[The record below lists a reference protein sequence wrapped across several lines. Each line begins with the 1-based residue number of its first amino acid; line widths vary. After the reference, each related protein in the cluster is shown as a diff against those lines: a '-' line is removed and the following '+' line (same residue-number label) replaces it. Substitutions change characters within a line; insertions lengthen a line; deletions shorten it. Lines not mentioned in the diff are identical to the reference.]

1 MTSIAAP
8 LEFREHKAIWLVGGG
23 HLMSHFYHLALP
35 PLFLLIKPI
44 LGVSY
49 AELGFIMAVYFF
61 ATGITQ
67 IPIGMLVDRIGAKPV
82 LVAGLL
88 LHGAAVTVAGLM
100 PSYPV
105 LLATFFLGG
114 VANSVF
120 HPADFTILSRN
131 VRDSHQGRAFA
142 VHTFTGSI
150 GYALA
155 PIIMLAVAGW
165 YGWQAAL
172 VGAGAA
178 GILMAL
184 LIMVLGEDLQE
195 SEGLGKAAS
204 GASDKTEEKRADWR
218 IMLTRPMI
226 LFFLFYVAVSAAGT
240 GVTTFSIVSFPILY
254 GVTENMAGT
263 ILSVFLFAAIAG
275 SLPGGWLADKAPR
288 EDLVLAGCF
297 VTMAVALIAVGSGAL
312 SLWLVIAVML
322 VAGLMRGLY
331 NASRDILVRRSVPE
345 GSIGTAFAFV
355 TVGYSVG
362 LSVAPV
368 VFGWLLDRGSAA
380 SVFYLSA
387 VFALLAIVT
396 VLVPATKPSE
406 T

>member
-8 LEFREHKAIWLVGGG
+8 LEFREHKAIWLVGSG
-23 HLMSHFYHLALP
+23 HLMSHFYHLTLP
-35 PLFLLIKPI
+35 PLFLLIKPV
-44 LGVSY
+44 LGISY
-49 AELGFIMAVYFF
+49 AELGFVMTVYFF

-88 LHGAAVTVAGLM
+88 LHGAAVAVAGM
-100 PSYPV
+100 VVSYPV
-105 LLATFFLGG
+105 LLVTFFLGG

-120 HPADFTILSRN
+120 HPADFTLLSRN
-131 VRDSHQGRAFA
+131 VRETHHGRAFA

-155 PIIMLAVAGW
+155 PIMMLALAGW
-165 YGWQAAL
+165 FGWQAAL
-172 VGAGAA
+172 ISAGAA
-178 GILMAL
+178 GIIVAV
-184 LIMVLGEDLQE
+184 LIMVFGGDLKE
-195 SEGLGKAAS
+195 SEGLGKASAD
-204 GASDKTEEKRADWR
+204 ASDQAAEKRADWR

-226 LFFLFYVAVSAAGT
+226 MFFLFYIAVSAAGT
-240 GVTTFSIVSFPILY
+240 GITTFSIVSFPLLY

-275 SLPGGWLADKAPR
+275 SLPGGWLADRARR
-288 EDLVLAGCF
+288 EDLILVACF
-297 VTMAVALIAVGSGAL
+297 VIMAASLIAVGTGGL
-312 SLWLVIAVML
+312 SVWLVIAVML
-322 VAGLMRGLY
+322 IAGLMRGLY
-331 NASRDILVRRSVPE
+331 NASRDILVRRSAPE

-362 LSVAPV
+362 LSIAPV
-368 VFGWLLDRGSAA
+368 VFGWLLDEGSAA

-396 VLVPATKPSE
+396 VIVPATKSSKP
-406 T
+406 

>member
-1 MTSIAAP
+1 MTAIAAP

-35 PLFLLIKPI
+35 PLFPLIKPV

-49 AELGFIMAVYFF
+49 AELGFIMAVYFV
-61 ATGITQ
+61 ATGVTQ
-67 IPIGMLVDRIGAKPV
+67 IPIGMLVDRVGAKPV

-88 LHGAAVTVAGLM
+88 LHGAALVLAGAVV
-100 PSYPV
+100 SYPV
-105 LLATFFLGG
+105 LLVAFFLGG

-131 VRDSHQGRAFA
+131 VRESHHGKAFA

-155 PIIMLAVAGW
+155 PLIMLPVAGLI
-165 YGWQAAL
+165 GWQAAL
-172 VGAGAA
+172 IGAGAV
-178 GILMAL
+178 GVLIAL
-184 LIMVLGEDLQE
+184 LIAGFGRDLQE
-195 SEGLGKAAS
+195 SEGLGKAAA
-204 GASDKTEEKRADWR
+204 GASDKPADKRADWR

-226 LFFLFYVAVSAAGT
+226 LFFLFYIAVSAAGT

-254 GVTENMAGT
+254 GVSENMAGT

-275 SLPGGWLADKAPR
+275 SLPGGWLADRTSR
-288 EDLVLAGCF
+288 EGLILVACF
-297 VTMAVALIAVGSGAL
+297 VIMACALIAVGSGAL

-322 VAGLMRGLY
+322 IAGLMRGLY
-331 NASRDILVRRSVPE
+331 NASRDILVRRAAPE

-368 VFGWLLDRGSAA
+368 VFGWLLDSGSAA

-387 VFALLAIVT
+387 GFALMAIVT
-396 VLVPATKPSE
+396 VIIPTTSRSQ

>member
-23 HLMSHFYHLALP
+23 HLMSHFYHLTLP
-35 PLFLLIKPI
+35 PLFLLIKPV

-67 IPIGMLVDRIGAKPV
+67 IPIGMLVDRIGAKSV
-82 LVAGLL
+82 LVVGLL
-88 LHGAAVTVAGLM
+88 LHGAAVAIAGIM

-105 LLATFFLGG
+105 LLVTFFLGG

-120 HPADFTILSRN
+120 HPADFTLLSRN
-131 VRDSHQGRAFA
+131 VRETHHGRAFA

-165 YGWQAAL
+165 FGWQTAL
-172 VGAGAA
+172 ISAGAA
-178 GILMAL
+178 GIIVAF
-184 LIMVLGEDLQE
+184 LILVLGGDLQE
-195 SEGLGKAAS
+195 SEGLGKEAA
-204 GASDKTEEKRADWR
+204 GTSDKPTEKRADWR

-240 GVTTFSIVSFPILY
+240 GVTTFSIVSFPLLY

-275 SLPGGWLADKAPR
+275 SLPGGWLADRARR
-288 EDLVLAGCF
+288 EDLILVGCF
-297 VTMAVALIAVGSGAL
+297 VIMAGALIAVGTGSL
-312 SLWLVIAVML
+312 SVWQVIVVML
-322 VAGLMRGLY
+322 IAGLMRGLY
-331 NASRDILVRRSVPE
+331 NASRDILVRRSAPE

-362 LSVAPV
+362 LSIAPV
-368 VFGWLLDRGSAA
+368 VFGWLLDNGSAA

-387 VFALLAIVT
+387 AFALMAIVT
-396 VLVPATKPSE
+396 VIIPTTKPSE